1 MRSENNLNK
10 SRISRAILNYGVL
23 FLAVGIFIVLSI
35 LQPQIKTM
43 SSVLNILRQ
52 GTVIAIISYALMI
65 TVILGDFD
73 ISVTYNANLC
83 GAVIMIT
90 ILLGV
95 NIWVAFLLGILASM
109 LVSTANFFAATY
121 IGIPSFVATIAMRLF
136 LDGTVRGLTG
146 GKQVVLTEPPP
157 GFSFI
162 GREVLFG
169 IIPFQILFFIVLTII
184 LFVILYKTK
193 LGKYIHAVGES
204 PDTALKVGIKTKKIR
219 FIAYLICGV
228 LLGLAG
234 VVSTSMFSVSIV
246 GLMEGYLMPVL
257 TAIFL
262 GASFLRGNRKALPNV
277 LGTCV
282 AAIILSTLST
292 GFTMIGAQLYVKDI
306 SNGLILI
313 TSIVG
318 VTLMSRRINTSIEK
332 LNVNNK
338 KNVE

>member
-1 MRSENNLNK
+1 
-10 SRISRAILNYGVL
+10 
-23 FLAVGIFIVLSI
+23 
-35 LQPQIKTM
+35 
-43 SSVLNILRQ
+43 
-52 GTVIAIISYALMI
+52 
-65 TVILGDFD
+65 
-73 ISVTYNANLC
+73 
-83 GAVIMIT
+83 
-90 ILLGV
+90 
-95 NIWVAFLLGILASM
+95 
-109 LVSTANFFAATY
+109 
-121 IGIPSFVATIAMRLF
+121 
-136 LDGTVRGLTG
+136 
-146 GKQVVLTEPPP
+146 
-157 GFSFI
+157 
-162 GREVLFG
+162 
-169 IIPFQILFFIVLTII
+169 
-184 LFVILYKTK
+184 
-193 LGKYIHAVGES
+193 
-204 PDTALKVGIKTKKIR
+204 
-219 FIAYLICGV
+219 
-228 LLGLAG
+228 
-234 VVSTSMFSVSIV
+234 MFSVSIV